1 MKRWQLIRAFNDIL
15 KQYLKIKISIIC
27 LELNW
32 TFKYFAIIMLIGW
45 TRGGG
50 LSTSHPYI
58 HPSTSIN
65 IPTWQS
71 VQVSGR
77 QTYPLHSE
85 GLNPVYVN
93 QSINHLINKSI
104 NKLTNCNQPPTILP
118 INYSIILQS
127 INPLFNTLKIQSNN
141 QPINLPNHQLMKSV
155 YQSKLTNLVNWPIW

>member
-1 MKRWQLIRAFNDIL
+1 MSWI
-15 KQYLKIKISIIC
+15 
-27 LELNW
+27 ELN
-32 TFKYFAIIMLIGW
+32 FQIFCYNHVDRLDQ
-45 TRGGG
+45 GGG